1 MRYDQL
7 EHAIRAACDVADDTE
22 LLIFGSQSILGSFP
36 EAPENLRTSIEV
48 DVQPMNRPEMT
59 DNVDGALGQ
68 GSQFHQTHGFY
79 VHGILIEAAT
89 LPEGWA
95 DRTIAVSHISRTRG
109 HTGYCLEVHDL
120 AASKLV
126 AYREKDRV
134 FVTVLLN
141 EGLIDGHTLL
151 NRIRYLPVSNGVLNR
166 LIRWVKITMADLSMG
181 EQ

>member
-36 EAPENLRTSIEV
+36 EAPESLRASIEV
-48 DVQPMNRPEMT
+48 DIQPLNRPEMA
-59 DNVDGALGQ
+59 DYIDGALGQ
-68 GSQFHQTHGFY
+68 ESQFHQTHGFY
-79 VHGILIEAAT
+79 VHGISIEAAT
-89 LPEGWA
+89 LPEGWG
-95 DRTIAVSHISRTRG
+95 DRTIAVSHIKRTRG
-109 HTGYCLEVHDL
+109 HTGYCLEAHDL

-134 FVTVLLN
+134 FVTVLLS

-151 NRIRYLPVSNGVLNR
+151 NRIGYLPVSDGVRNR
-166 LIRWVKITMADLSMG
+166 LIRWVKITIADLSG
-181 EQ
+181 DDQ